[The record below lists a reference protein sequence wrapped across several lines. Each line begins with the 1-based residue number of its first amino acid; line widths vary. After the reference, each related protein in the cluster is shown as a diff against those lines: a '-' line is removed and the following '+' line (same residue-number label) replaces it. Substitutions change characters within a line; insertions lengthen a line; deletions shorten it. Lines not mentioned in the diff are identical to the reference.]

1 MYSKKSESYS
11 NIPILQYSITVKR
24 SEFLFGILRIPLDA
38 LAVMAALLLSYRLRE
53 ANVDLIPRVQ
63 LLDPAQTLPPIDIY
77 LQEFVVPSL
86 MAFLFLAAIFS
97 LYALRTTRSAWSE
110 VGRIIT
116 AGLLWLVVIIGWYFL
131 VRKQLFYSRILLL
144 HSTFF
149 IIFFVLM
156 GRVAVVLLQRA
167 FLRCGIGVRLV
178 VSIGSMPIAK
188 NAEIT
193 LLEDMRYQYVGH
205 ISDLEALRRLGKR
218 HHIDLVIQTDANP
231 KSDDT
236 IAIIDECR
244 SQHYGYAYL
253 PPVLSDVPHLLR
265 VEKLGL
271 IPMMRFQPTPLD
283 GWGHILK
290 RVFDLIVS
298 LILLVLLLPV
308 FIVIGLII
316 FLDNGWPI
324 FYSSKRVGV
333 QGRGFLHMWKF
344 RTMCVDADAKKEALT
359 KDNQRTDGPLF
370 KINNDPRITRIGKAL
385 RRFDIDELPQLLN
398 VFLGHMSLVG
408 PRPHLP
414 EEVEKYHANQRR
426 VFAVKPGITG
436 LAQIS
441 GRSDLK
447 FDDEVRYDLQYI
459 EEWSPLLDLWILWR
473 TIFVILSRKG
483 EG

>member
-1 MYSKKSESYS
+1 M
-11 NIPILQYSITVKR
+11 KR

-77 LQEFVVPSL
+77 LHEFVIPSL
-86 MAFLFLAAIFS
+86 MAFIFVAAIFS

-116 AGLLWLVVIIGWYFL
+116 ASLLWLVVIIGWYFL
-131 VRKQLFYSRILLL
+131 IRKQLFYSRILLL

-149 IIFFVLM
+149 ITLFVLM
-156 GRVAVVLLQRA
+156 GRSAVVLLQRA
-167 FLRCGIGVRLV
+167 FLRCGVGVRLV
-178 VSIGSMPIAK
+178 VSIGAKAIAPS
-188 NAEIT
+188 AEIT
-193 LLEDMRYQYVGH
+193 LLEDMRYRYAGH
-205 ISDLEALRRLGKR
+205 IPDLAALQRLGLR
-218 HHIDLVIQTDANP
+218 QHLDLVIQTDANP
-231 KSDDT
+231 NSDDT

-253 PPVLSDVPHLLR
+253 PPVLADVPHLLR
-265 VEKLGL
+265 VERLGL
-271 IPMMRFQPTPLD
+271 LPMMRFQPTPLD
-283 GWGHILK
+283 GWGHVLK
-290 RVFDLIVS
+290 RVFDIVVS
-298 LILLVLLLPV
+298 VALLILLMPV
-308 FIVIGLII
+308 FITIGLLIL
-316 FLDNGWPI
+316 LDNGWPI
-324 FYSSKRVGV
+324 FYSSKRVGA
-333 QGRGFLHMWKF
+333 QGRRVLHMWKF
-344 RTMCVDADAKKEALT
+344 RTMCKDADAQKEALAQN
-359 KDNQRTDGPLF
+359 NQRTDGPLF
-370 KINNDPRITRIGKAL
+370 KITNDPRITRVGKVL
-385 RRFDIDELPQLLN
+385 RRFDMDELPQLLN
-398 VFLGHMSLVG
+398 VLCGYMSLVG

-414 EEVEKYHANQRR
+414 EEVERYHANQRR

-447 FDDEVRYDLQYI
+447 FEDEVRYDLKYI

-473 TIFVILSRKG
+473 TVFVVLSRKG